1 MGLVDYS
8 DSDSDSEVPQ
18 PQAQKPAP
26 APTTSATNTK
36 KPFQK
41 LIGGSGKIVV
51 NLPTASAADTA
62 ADNDEPP
69 AKRAKTMTG
78 RSRFGSFGSF
88 LPPPKKT
95 AAIAASSSSA
105 DTSTKTPGST
115 FAPRV
120 NLKTGA
126 EPAFVRGGDDGSEY
140 GSSASGG
147 GGLNLPAPKKSSGPS
162 IPEGQKPESEV
173 KLVGKP
179 LMFKPLSVA
188 RKKTGLNAK
197 KKTTATATVATQVP
211 PRVSTPIE
219 GVITDPPV
227 PPSPQKKHIS
237 LFSVDDEDTRPSAP
251 TTSASTGAYEPLF
264 TAAEPSPT
272 YAPTYQIAHDVRVPP
287 PTEGSQPSN
296 AGPDAFAGLSKAA
309 RRELFGRSEQIP
321 TNMINFNMEAEYNSN
336 EALRQSG
343 EQQVYNPIRSIAPG
357 KHSLRQVV
365 NMAQNNQSALE
376 DSFAKGKQNKSAAAG
391 RYGWK

>member
-26 APTTSATNTK
+26 VPTSSATNTK

-51 NLPTASAADTA
+51 NLPTVNTADTT

-69 AKRAKTMTG
+69 AKRAKTTTG
-78 RSRFGSFGSF
+78 GSRFGNFGSF

-95 AAIAASSSSA
+95 AAIGATSSSDSSTRKLGSA
-105 DTSTKTPGST
+105 PAPGVHL
-115 FAPRV
+115 R
-120 NLKTGA
+120 TGA
-126 EPAFVRGGDDGSEY
+126 EPAFARGGDGGSE
-140 GSSASGG
+140 GSYSASGG

-179 LMFKPLSVA
+179 LMFKPLSVS

-197 KKTTATATVATQVP
+197 KRATTTAALQASA
-211 PRVSTPIE
+211 RVSTPTE
-219 GVITDPPV
+219 AVITDPPV

-237 LFSVDDEDTRPSAP
+237 LFSMDEDEETTPSVP
-251 TTSASTGAYEPLF
+251 TTTTTTGAYEPLF
-264 TAAEPSPT
+264 TIAEPPS
-272 YAPTYQIAHDVRVPP
+272 TYQQAHEITAPYPVEV
-287 PTEGSQPSN
+287 SQPSN
-296 AGPDAFAGLSKAA
+296 PVPDAFAGLSKAA
-309 RRELFGRSEQIP
+309 RRELFGRSDQVP

-376 DSFAKGKQNKSAAAG
+376 DSFAKGKQNKSDAAG

>member
-8 DSDSDSEVPQ
+8 DSDSDAELPQ
-18 PQAQKPAP
+18 PQAQKPASVP
-26 APTTSATNTK
+26 AASAANNK

-41 LIGGSGKIVV
+41 LVGGSGKIVV
-51 NLPTASAADTA
+51 NLPTTSAAGKT
-62 ADNDEPP
+62 ADNDGPH
-69 AKRAKTMTG
+69 AKRAKTTTG
-78 RSRFGSFGSF
+78 GSRFGNFGSF

-95 AAIAASSSSA
+95 TAIAASSDSSSDSSA
-105 DTSTKTPGST
+105 RQPGSAP
-115 FAPRV
+115 APRV
-120 NLKTGA
+120 NLRTGA
-126 EPAFVRGGDDGSEY
+126 EPAFVRGGDDGY
-140 GSSASGG
+140 GDSSSTSGG

-179 LMFKPLSVA
+179 LMFKPLSVV

-197 KKTTATATVATQVP
+197 KKTTATATVAKTEVP
-211 PRVSTPIE
+211 ARVSTPTE
-219 GVITDPPV
+219 AVITDPPV
-227 PPSPQKKHIS
+227 PPSPQKKHVS
-237 LFSVDDEDTRPSAP
+237 LFSVDDDEDAP
-251 TTSASTGAYEPLF
+251 PPVPTATTTTGAYEPLF
-264 TAAEPSPT
+264 TVPEPSPT
-272 YAPTYQIAHDVRVPP
+272 LQHAHDVTAPYPVE
-287 PTEGSQPSN
+287 TTQPSN
-296 AGPDAFAGLSKAA
+296 PVPDAFAGLSKAA
-309 RRELFGRSEQIP
+309 RRELFGRSDQVP

-376 DSFAKGKQNKSAAAG
+376 DSFAKGKQNKSDAAG

>member
-8 DSDSDSEVPQ
+8 DSDSDAEVPQ
-18 PQAQKPAP
+18 PQTQKPAP
-26 APTTSATNTK
+26 APTTSAANNK

-51 NLPTASAADTA
+51 NLPTTSATDKTA
-62 ADNDEPP
+62 ENDKPP
-69 AKRAKTMTG
+69 AKRAKTTTG
-78 RSRFGSFGSF
+78 GSRFGNFGSF

-95 AAIAASSSSA
+95 AAIAASSSSSSDSSA
-105 DTSTKTPGST
+105 RKPGSAP
-115 FAPRV
+115 APRV
-120 NLKTGA
+120 NLRTGA
-126 EPAFVRGGDDGSEY
+126 EPAFVRGGDDGS
-140 GSSASGG
+140 GDSSSVSGG

-197 KKTTATATVATQVP
+197 KKTTATSAAARTQVP
-211 PRVSTPIE
+211 ARVSTPIE
-219 GVITDPPV
+219 AVITDPPV

-237 LFSVDDEDTRPSAP
+237 LFSVDDDENNAPSVP
-251 TTSASTGAYEPLF
+251 TTTTTTGPYEPLF
-264 TAAEPSPT
+264 TIAEPSPT
-272 YAPTYQIAHDVRVPP
+272 YQHAHDVTAPYPVE
-287 PTEGSQPSN
+287 TAQPSN
-296 AGPDAFAGLSKAA
+296 PAPDAFAGLSKAA
-309 RRELFGRSEQIP
+309 RRELFGRSDQAP

-376 DSFAKGKQNKSAAAG
+376 DSFAKGKQNKSDAAG
-391 RYGWK
+391 RYGW